1 MSPRCTLFTLKGPSI
16 LGIAGCLM
24 VACSSQQVQEKV
36 QPGERALQPTVS
48 AFECGGGRMK
58 STIES
63 CRAEGGHYGRCAVLA
78 SRAGVSRAT
87 ECYNYASTIHKRRE
101 QLVGQEDQLDAEIR
115 YLQDVNRDTE
125 GLNRELSGR
134 IEEAT
139 ARVDTGVESLA
150 QGEMAQSELTQLHAI
165 LDNEVSFAQRQLD
178 AASSELQAAEQYRE
192 RQPAPTRAALDA
204 QIARLQ
210 ALLDE
215 ARRQTTALVAQRER
229 I

>member
-1 MSPRCTLFTLKGPSI
+1 MTLCRTLALKASSI
-16 LGIAGCLM
+16 LGIAGYLM
-24 VACSSQQVQEKV
+24 VACSSQQVQEKL

-48 AFECGGGRMK
+48 AFECGGERVK
-58 STIES
+58 STIAS
-63 CRAEGGHYGRCAVLA
+63 CRAEGGHYGRCAILA
-78 SRAGVSRAT
+78 SRAGVSGAT
-87 ECYNYASTIHKRRE
+87 ACYNYASAIHKRRE

-125 GLNRELSGR
+125 SLNTELSDK

-139 ARVDTGVESLA
+139 ARADTGVESLA
-150 QGEMAQSELTQLHAI
+150 QGEMTQSELTQLRAI
-165 LDNEVSFAQRQLD
+165 LDNEVSFAQRQLN
-178 AASSELQAAEQYRE
+178 AASNELQAAEQYRS

-210 ALLDE
+210 ALLNE